1 MEWFGGAR
9 SAAGTTVSE
18 TSVMGLVA
26 VQRAVQLIAWS
37 ISMLPLRAI
46 HEHGGITEPL
56 PSWLDNPWG
65 SLTRG
70 ELVRLILSHLLLH
83 GNCYLIHVYGGA
95 GQLLGVTPIHPNA
108 VCIDVDEKTSRKTY
122 RVSLIDGTQQVF
134 DDYTLTHI
142 RGHCFDGIHGL
153 SPLQVASNAFGTA
166 LAADAGA
173 AKFHGEGPTIS
184 AIVQFEE
191 STAPEDAKSLRD
203 DLEKRLTGQANSSR
217 IAYLNRNVTI
227 TPFTIS
233 HADSQWLE
241 SREYQAHDIA
251 TLFGIPSH
259 LIGLEQKN
267 SSFGTGIAEMSRG
280 FALWTLMGWSTIVE
294 ERLSL
299 LLPEGQT
306 AEFNYAKLVQPDF
319 AKQVELC
326 VQQAGGPYSTINEVR
341 KVQNLPPID
350 GGDVLRTS
358 AAPSAPTDPETAA

>member
-1 MEWFGGAR
+1 MSG
-9 SAAGTTVSE
+9 STVSE

-46 HEHGGITEPL
+46 QEHEGLTRKV
-56 PSWLDNPWG
+56 PSWLDSPWG
-65 SLTRG
+65 DLTRG

-83 GNCYLIHVYGGA
+83 GSSYLAHVYGGA
-95 GQLLGVTPIHPNA
+95 GQLIGVTPIHPSA
-108 VCIDVDEKTSRKTY
+108 VSIDVDKQGRKTY
-122 RVSLIDGTQQVF
+122 KVSLSNGTQQVF
-134 DDYTLTHI
+134 TDSTMTHI

-166 LAADAGA
+166 LAADKSA
-173 AKFHGEGPTIS
+173 AAFHGRGPTIS

-191 STAPEDAKSLRD
+191 GTEADDAEPLAEEM
-203 DLEKRLTGQANSSR
+203 EKRLTGQANSSR

-227 TPFTIS
+227 TPFNIS

-251 TLFGIPSH
+251 TLYGIPSH

-299 LLPEGQT
+299 LLPEGLK
-306 AEFNYAKLVQPDF
+306 AEFNYAKLVQPDK
-319 AKQVELC
+319 AKEVELC
-326 VQQAGGPYSTINEVR
+326 VQQAGGPYVTVNEIR
-341 KVQNLPPID
+341 QISNMPPIE
-350 GGDVLRTS
+350 GGDVLRTTVAPPE
-358 AAPSAPTDPETAA
+358 AAA